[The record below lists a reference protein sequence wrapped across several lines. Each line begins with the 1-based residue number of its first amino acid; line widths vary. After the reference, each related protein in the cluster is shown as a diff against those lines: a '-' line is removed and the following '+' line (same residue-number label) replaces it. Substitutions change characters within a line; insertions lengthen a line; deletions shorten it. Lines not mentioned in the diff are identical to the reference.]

1 MVNVISYAMVYLGSA
16 LMIFNIYS
24 YARFAKEIRE
34 KENNDR
40 DPGALTLPI
49 VLLILFLAGYLAV
62 GFFGHPD
69 LIVSGILFGGS
80 IYVFVNYRLL
90 RNITGRIRENEQL
103 RSKLMAAE
111 ESSRAKTSFLS
122 SMSHEMRTPMNVI
135 LGLGHITLKEP
146 GLSDRVRG
154 NLEKIGATAQHL
166 LL

>member
-24 YARFAKEIRE
+24 YARFATEIR
-34 KENNDR
+34 KEERSDR
-40 DPGALTLPI
+40 DPGALIIPT

-111 ESSRAKTSFLS
+111 ESSRA
-122 SMSHEMRTPMNVI
+122 
-135 LGLGHITLKEP
+135 
-146 GLSDRVRG
+146 
-154 NLEKIGATAQHL
+154 
-166 LL
+166 